1 MDLHFI
7 QRRNIFS
14 DSTHPEY
21 DLETANSYDQ
31 AFVVMTELLN
41 RAKTLPCQHSFAP
54 EFTTSRV
61 FLIVH
66 NTMKRMSYDV
76 LLEGNVYTLQGLAM
90 YEGLYPVT
98 RYY

>member
-7 QRRNIFS
+7 QRRNAFL

-21 DLETANSYDQ
+21 DLERASNYDR

-54 EFTTSRV
+54 EFTTSAV
-61 FLIVH
+61 FWIVH
-66 NTMKRMSYDV
+66 NTMKRMSYDI
-76 LLEGNVYTLQGLAM
+76 LLEGNVYTLRGMAI
-90 YEGLYPVT
+90 YDRLYSFPW
-98 RYY
+98 